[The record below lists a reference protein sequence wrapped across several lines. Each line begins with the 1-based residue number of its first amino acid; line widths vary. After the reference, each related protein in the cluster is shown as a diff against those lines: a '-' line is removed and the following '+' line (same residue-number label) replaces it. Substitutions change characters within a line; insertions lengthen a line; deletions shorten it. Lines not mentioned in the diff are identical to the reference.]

1 MKKIAVVYQ
10 SVHHSNTKKVL
21 EHLREK
27 FEFDLFDVKQ
37 TENVNFSAYDEV
49 GLASGIYFG
58 KLHSKVLE
66 FFEKHFDE
74 LKKVFVI
81 YTCGDGRKK
90 HGKKYEKFFR
100 KRGLDF
106 SGAFH
111 CKGYDTFGPFK
122 IIGGIAKKHPD
133 EKDLANACVFFENI
147 LKN

>member
-37 TENVNFSAYDEV
+37 AENVNFSAYDEV

-90 HGKKYEKFFR
+90 QQAGGVVRSGGGYSRRGKR
-100 KRGLDF
+100 N
-106 SGAFH
+106 
-111 CKGYDTFGPFK
+111 
-122 IIGGIAKKHPD
+122 PD
-133 EKDLANACVFFENI
+133 EVRFAESDDAGTREADDSPYY
-147 LKN
+147 